1 MQSVKLTLTVA
12 ILQVVFALSLSFI
25 IISVVAYCLQTLRAV
40 KTSTSAWLALLII
53 EGVCGAWF
61 TIEFA
66 LRYVTCP
73 SKKDFMKQIMNW
85 IDFIAILPFYV
96 RIIEWDHY
104 QEGNTSTAYDVLAT
118 FRLFRLL
125 RFFKVDLGF
134 QILKQTMIASSRELV
149 LLVMLLII
157 PVIIFANVAYISEK
171 DSNDKFSSIPDS
183 LWWAIITIT
192 TVGYG
197 DIAPTSVAG
206 RIFGS
211 LCAATSIII
220 TALPISIIGNNFSLY
235 YSHAQAQMKLPKK
248 TRHNLVGA
256 ANALMIQSSRQS
268 EDLSDDLQPVATTTL
283 QNGTISEVNT
293 FPYKGR

>member
-1 MQSVKLTLTVA
+1 M
-12 ILQVVFALSLSFI
+12 FI
-25 IISVVAYCLQTLRAV
+25 IVSVVAYCLQTLEIV
-40 KTSTSAWLALLII
+40 KKTSGANLAMVVV

-66 LRYVTCP
+66 LRVASSP
-73 SKKDFMKQIMNW
+73 SKTKFLKQSMNW

-96 RIIEWDHY
+96 RIFETKNY
-104 QEGNTSTAYDVLAT
+104 PQGEPSTYYDILAT
-118 FRLFRLL
+118 FRLFRLF

-157 PVIIFANVAYISEK
+157 PVIIFASFAYICEK
-171 DSNDKFSSIPDS
+171 EKNKEEFDSIPGS

-197 DIAPTSVAG
+197 DIAPRSFLGKV
-206 RIFGS
+206 FGS

-248 TRHNLVGA
+248 NRHNLVGA
-256 ANALMIQSSRQS
+256 ANVLIAQSARPS
-268 EDLSDDLQPVATTTL
+268 EDLSADLQPIASRRSSPL
-283 QNGTISEVNT
+283 QNGSIGDIPKV
-293 FPYKGR
+293 PYKGR